1 MGLGFGYPN
10 SQPLAF
16 SAETCFNIGILKEHP
31 METPN
36 SPAELF
42 AMQAVPEVDTNDC
55 DAFADYLVDEILP
68 DLEPS
73 PYQTVKAVERLLGR
87 LKAYHFEMLHDEE
100 IEMDAWVKL
109 MWEEDF
115 KRLSA
120 ALDAVR
126 LVNPD

>member
-1 MGLGFGYPN
+1 
-10 SQPLAF
+10 
-16 SAETCFNIGILKEHP
+16 
-31 METPN
+31 MEIPN

-42 AMQAVPEVDTNDC
+42 AMQAKAESADCVDSNEDC
-55 DAFADYLVDEILP
+55 NAFADFIVEEILP
-68 DLEPS
+68 DLEPT
-73 PYQTVKAVERLLGR
+73 PYQTVKAVEKLLAR
-87 LKAYHFEMLHDEE
+87 LKSYHFDMLNDEE